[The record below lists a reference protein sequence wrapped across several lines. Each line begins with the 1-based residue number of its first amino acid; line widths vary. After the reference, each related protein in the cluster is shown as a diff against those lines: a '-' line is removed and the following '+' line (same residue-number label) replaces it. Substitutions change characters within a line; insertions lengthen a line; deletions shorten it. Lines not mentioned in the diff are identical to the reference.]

1 MKEDWLDGLL
11 DSLRKE
17 EATIK
22 QGGGKKRIEKE
33 HKKGKLTARERI
45 DMLLDEWRRAF

>member
-11 DSLRKE
+11 DTLRKE
-17 EATIK
+17 EEKIK

-33 HKKGKLTARERI
+33 HIKKELKKSIKKEN
-45 DMLLDEWRRAF
+45 